1 MKLTPEDA
9 GRLLASAMD
18 GQIEQVQATIEAKRT
33 AARKWIEDIIEEL
46 AKAREE
52 GIKQGLAAN
61 PHDLARTVLALRGGD
76 WTTTK
81 PAVPGWYW
89 GYRPCDMCG
98 PENQVIPIR
107 CHPGTGDP
115 PVVTA
120 PNGYGELR
128 EVTHFFGPLAVPE
141 PPEEDP
147 GQHD

>member
-9 GRLLASAMD
+9 GRMLAKAMD
-18 GQIEQVQATIEAKRT
+18 GQVEQIRVILETPVP
-33 AARKWIEDIIEEL
+33 
-46 AKAREE
+46 
-52 GIKQGLAAN
+52 G
-61 PHDLARTVLALRGGD
+61 HD

-81 PAVPGWYW
+81 PTVPGWYW

-120 PNGYGELR
+120 PNGYGTLR
-128 EVTHFFGPLAVPE
+128 EVTHFFGPLTVPE